1 MFGGGFMFGPRPGGS
16 RGGSH
21 AAAAASATQRR
32 GEPEKNPGQS
42 LLSPVP
48 EATVEMTEEEI
59 HKATVDE
66 ANMTVDDED
75 HLLYDDDDHMNE
87 DTAKLGGATSA
98 ANDEE
103 DNYLSA

>member
-1 MFGGGFMFGPRPGGS
+1 
-16 RGGSH
+16 
-21 AAAAASATQRR
+21 
-32 GEPEKNPGQS
+32 
-42 LLSPVP
+42 
-48 EATVEMTEEEI
+48 MTEEEI